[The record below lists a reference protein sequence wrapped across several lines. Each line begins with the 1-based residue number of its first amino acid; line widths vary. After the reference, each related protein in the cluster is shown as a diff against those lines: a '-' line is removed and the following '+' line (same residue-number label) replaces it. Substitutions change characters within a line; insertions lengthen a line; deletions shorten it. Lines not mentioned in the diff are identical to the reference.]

1 MNFDDRVKKY
11 IESDLFYEQL
21 KEDGTVCFLYELC
34 QDLVIEDL
42 TKEALQY
49 VEEIKQGK
57 RHEKPSVNMD
67 DFNKFRKRLETSKL
81 KNDRK
86 KMPLEDNLID
96 LMFNDYVTLCEHEQN
111 GVPCD
116 FDDDYVAKI
125 KLYPNIIDA
134 LNKKDPNIFENCFRP
149 FMKKTEFI
157 DNALQG

>member
-1 MNFDDRVKKY
+1 MIFNDRVKKC

-21 KEDGTVCFLYELC
+21 KEDPTVCFFYELC
-34 QDLVIEDL
+34 QNLVLEDL

-57 RHEKPSVNMD
+57 RYEKPSVNMD
-67 DFNKFRKRLETSKL
+67 DFNKFQKRLETSKL

-96 LMFNDYVTLCEHEQN
+96 LMFNDYVTLCEQEQN
-111 GVPCD
+111 GGHVD

-149 FMKKTEFI
+149 FMKES
-157 DNALQG
+157 